1 MYLYILF
8 CYLGYCGIW
17 WGCIVFVYL
26 YVCMGMYGHIYLY
39 GTFREKTSITGNDN
53 IDL

>member
-17 WGCIVFVYL
+17 RGYIVFMYL
-26 YVCMGMYGHIYLY
+26 YVCMGMCRHIYLY